1 MGHIYRKIVI
11 TSLLLGY
18 IFCLSVT
25 GEEVM
30 NLAERSAGGEE
41 GTVAEL
47 DITRDGMTSL
57 ELEKLAE
64 FLPPGQGA
72 YLQGGSVMSTGL
84 LMAFLPG
91 ESAEGNPLLRLD
103 TENWQPIHSLTQELS
118 HANDLCYVP
127 EAGEVFVLPMDA
139 SQIIV
144 LDEATLDVKRTIDTP
159 QIYHAIGYDES
170 RDLFAAIYTS
180 GKGKEKRLTCD
191 ILDNTCT
198 KVQNSFSVD
207 TNLVYQGM
215 AVYDSRVYYSC
226 WKREEGV
233 ADHKTP
239 YDDLL
244 QPNDNVI
251 YVYDYDGNLTD
262 ALLIRMPVGYN
273 TFELEAVSFL
283 GNRMILMFNENLAD
297 ENNTL
302 MIGVY
307 QNKTDLKW

>member
-1 MGHIYRKIVI
+1 MESAVCNQDISKIIALFSVSVEPAWTCGYNGIIISGGFESMGHIYRKIVI

-159 QIYHAIGYDES
+159 QIYHAIGYDENVETCLPRS
-170 RDLFAAIYTS
+170 THQEKGRKRDLPAISLIIPVQRYRTHFRWIQTLFTKEWLYTIPEFTTVA
-180 GKGKEKRLTCD
+180 GNGRRVWLTTRLPTM
-191 ILDNTCT
+191 IF
-198 KVQNSFSVD
+198 FSQM
-207 TNLVYQGM
+207 TM
-215 AVYDSRVYYSC
+215 
-226 WKREEGV
+226 
-233 ADHKTP
+233 
-239 YDDLL
+239 
-244 QPNDNVI
+244 
-251 YVYDYDGNLTD
+251 
-262 ALLIRMPVGYN
+262 
-273 TFELEAVSFL
+273 
-283 GNRMILMFNENLAD
+283 
-297 ENNTL
+297 
-302 MIGVY
+302 
-307 QNKTDLKW
+307 